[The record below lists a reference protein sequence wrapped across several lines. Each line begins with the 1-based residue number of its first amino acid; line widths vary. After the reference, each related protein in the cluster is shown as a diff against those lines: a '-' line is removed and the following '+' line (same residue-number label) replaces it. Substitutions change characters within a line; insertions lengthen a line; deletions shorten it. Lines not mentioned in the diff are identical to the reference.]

1 MSKTGIVLTTRDSNI
16 DTSRGLALILMV
28 IGHLG
33 MKASIVQ
40 FIYSFHMP
48 LFFFVSGMTARRS
61 NNDSF
66 MVYVNKRIRRVLVPY
81 ILFGLIFADPGVK
94 ECLFVATGTR
104 QGLAEASS
112 LTPLWFLPCI
122 FITDLILY
130 FILKYLI
137 VPEKKSSIFVG
148 GGGV

>member
-1 MSKTGIVLTTRDSNI
+1 MSKTGIVLSKRDSII
-16 DTSRGLALILMV
+16 DTSRGLALILMI

-33 MKASIVQ
+33 MKTSFVQ

-48 LFFFVSGMTARRS
+48 LFFFISDMTATR
-61 NNDSF
+61 NMDSF
-66 MVYVNKRIRRVLVPY
+66 LVFVNKRIKRLLVPY
-81 ILFGLIFADPGVK
+81 ILFAFIFSDPGIK
-94 ECLFVATGTR
+94 EYLFVFMGSR
-104 QGLAEASS
+104 QGLVAASS

-137 VPEKKSSIFVG
+137 VPDKKSSILAG
-148 GGGV
+148 GYQFL